1 MLLRVKLLMFAM
13 TLSAFAQ
20 NAADYFPLEV
30 GNRWEYQLDVS
41 ADRQI
46 WQVARTESV
55 KQNTWFLLD
64 IETVRVD
71 ADGKRRRTGSTQRWV
86 RIDGSRLMTRRT
98 GDQENV
104 WIDSAAAAGL
114 PYPSP
119 GMCHTKATNSP
130 AANAFTVLYDRGCFD
145 AGLLNET
152 FVPHVGLQ
160 SFSIDSFVG
169 LRSWRL
175 VAGIVSG
182 KNLAF

>member
-1 MLLRVKLLMFAM
+1 MAQ
-13 TLSAFAQ
+13 SAFGQ
-20 NAADYFPLEV
+20 SAATPANYFPLEA

-46 WQVARTESV
+46 WQVTRQETI

-98 GDQENV
+98 SDQEDV
-104 WIDSAAAAGL
+104 WVDFAATAGQ

-119 GMCHTKATNSP
+119 GACHTKATNSP
-130 AANAFTVLYDRGCFD
+130 HPDNLTVLFDRACSD
-145 AGLLNET
+145 AGLLEET

-160 SFSIDSFVG
+160 SFSMDSFVG
-169 LRSWRL
+169 SRTWRL
-175 VAGIVSG
+175 VAGHVGG
-182 KNLAF
+182 KDLAF